1 MYYKRKTNCKDSKS
15 CLNPSKIENK
25 INILK
30 DDNYND
36 DKWLKNIVNFWKKK
50 KYCKNH
56 EEDLKVIDMIHHL

>member
-1 MYYKRKTNCKDSKS
+1 MIRKIKRLRVQKMYYKRKTNCKDYKS

-36 DKWLKNIVNFWKKK
+36 DKWLKNIVNF
-50 KYCKNH
+50 
-56 EEDLKVIDMIHHL
+56 

>member
-1 MYYKRKTNCKDSKS
+1 MYYKRKTNCKDYKS

-36 DKWLKNIVNFWKKK
+36 DKWLKNIVNF
-50 KYCKNH
+50 
-56 EEDLKVIDMIHHL
+56 